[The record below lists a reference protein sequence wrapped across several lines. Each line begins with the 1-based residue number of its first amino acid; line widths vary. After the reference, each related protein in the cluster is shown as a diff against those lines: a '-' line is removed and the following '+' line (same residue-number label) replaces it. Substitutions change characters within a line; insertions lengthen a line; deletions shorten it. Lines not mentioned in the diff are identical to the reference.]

1 MSHIARTSNLL
12 VRLATG
18 ASFGVL
24 AFTGQAAA
32 EANVVAT
39 IPAVHS
45 VVSGVM
51 GDTAT
56 PHLLVAG
63 GASPHT
69 YSLKPSNAQALS
81 DAQLVVWVGPQ
92 IEAFLEGELKTLAP
106 DATVVTLQSLDGT
119 VTHPLREGGL
129 WDAHDHS
136 AHGGHDDHGHDH
148 DDHGDHAD
156 HKDHDDHAGHDDHGH
171 EEHAHDDHHD
181 EHKHADHKGHDD
193 HDDHAHHDHD
203 KHDDHANHDD
213 HEGHDDHDHE
223 GHAGIDAHMW
233 LDPRNAIVLSTAVKD
248 ELSRIDPDNAATY
261 AQNHAA
267 QVEMLE
273 ALDAEISSTLETV
286 SDVRFIVFHD
296 AYQYFETRYGL
307 SSVGSITVSPEVAP
321 GAARVRSIKE
331 RIKDRDAKCVFA
343 EPQFKPS
350 ILEAVIEGTDAESGV
365 LDPVGADI
373 EPGPQMYS
381 QLLRK
386 LAADLKGC
394 LAS

>member
-18 ASFGVL
+18 ASLGVL
-24 AFTGQAAA
+24 ALTGQAAA

-92 IEAFLEGELKTLAP
+92 LEAFLDGELKTLAP

-119 VTHPLREGGL
+119 VTHPVREGGL

-136 AHGGHDDHGHDH
+136 AHGGHDDHRHG
-148 DDHGDHAD
+148 DHGGADHAD
-156 HKDHDDHAGHDDHGH
+156 HKDNDDHAGHDNHAHD
-171 EEHAHDDHHD
+171 EHAHDDHHD
-181 EHKHADHKGHDD
+181 EDKHADHKGHDGHD
-193 HDDHAHHDHD
+193 HSHDDHD
-203 KHDDHANHDD
+203 KHDDHAKHDD
-213 HEGHDDHDHE
+213 HKGHDDHDHE

-233 LDPRNAIVLSTAVKD
+233 LDPRNAIVLSAAVKD

-261 AQNHAA
+261 EQNHTT
-267 QVEMLE
+267 QVERLE
-273 ALDAEISSTLETV
+273 ALDAEVSGTLEAV
-286 SDVRFIVFHD
+286 SDVPFIVFHD
-296 AYQYFETRYGL
+296 AYQYLEARYDL

-321 GAARVRSIKE
+321 GAARVRTIKE
-331 RIKDRDAKCVFA
+331 RIQEREAKCVFA

-350 ILEAVIEGTDAESGV
+350 ILEVVIEGTGAKSGV

-373 EPGPQMYS
+373 EPGPQMYP
-381 QLLRK
+381 QLVRK
-386 LAADLKGC
+386 LAADLVAC
-394 LAS
+394 LGS